1 MNEMEKRL
9 KCEDRGPVDPFSE
22 DGLRWVV
29 SCARC
34 MHTAHVVILLTGGER
49 KYACPR
55 CLVFLDGSITT
66 SPMKQPVSE
75 IKKRKSWEEFQ
86 KERAMRKTHPAVK
99 NRIERYL

>member
-1 MNEMEKRL
+1 MNEIEKRL
-9 KCEDRGPVDPFSE
+9 KCEDRGPVDPFNE
-22 DGLRWVV
+22 DGMRWVV

-66 SPMKQPVSE
+66 SPMKPSVSME
-75 IKKRKSWEEFQ
+75 VNHHKSWEDFR
-86 KERAMRKTHPAVK
+86 ERAKRKTHPAVK
-99 NRIERYL
+99 NRIARYL